1 RSVTRGS
8 PAAGKIWV
16 EVATI
21 TVPGSSRARAAMRL
35 VLPPEPTTAVSPG
48 TISRASKS
56 LLTPL
61 APADGH
67 DVIGRGLV
75 DDIVEPVGVEQVGM
89 AAPAHHGR
97 LGIVVIG
104 EVVLGHVDGQS
115 RVLVPQVLQLE
126 GLGVILGVAG

>member
-1 RSVTRGS
+1 MGAVSFPSPVGVPMQIFGEGSFATRSVTRGS

-48 TISRASKS
+48 TISRALKS

-75 DDIVEPVGVEQVGM
+75 DDIVEP
-89 AAPAHHGR
+89 
-97 LGIVVIG
+97 
-104 EVVLGHVDGQS
+104 
-115 RVLVPQVLQLE
+115 
-126 GLGVILGVAG
+126 